1 MLAVDFLVEAL
12 VLGLL
17 LHLFHRALLVTVSP
31 AVAFGAPA
39 HHRAAVAGSL
49 VAVGAV
55 GVGGRVLVL
64 NHHQVGRHLLELID
78 EPLALHFGQDASLVV
93 VPVQEEVGLFTSQA
107 L

>member
-1 MLAVDFLVEAL
+1 MQELLAIDFLVQAL

-39 HHRAAVAGSL
+39 PHRAAVAGSL
-49 VAVGAV
+49 VAVG
-55 GVGGRVLVL
+55 VGGRLLVL
-64 NHHQVGRHLLELID
+64 DHHQVRRHLLELID
-78 EPLALHFGQDASLVV
+78 EPLALHFRQDASLVV
-93 VPVQEEVGLFTSQA
+93 VPAREKVGLFTLQA